1 MSLRR
6 SATASTDPTV
16 ARARCSNAG
25 PDTAS
30 APGRAANATTVSDV
44 SANAA
49 PTQTASWRHTTSTRS
64 TRASAGSMTSTGPRR
79 PGRAA
84 HVFQMTRSTALRAR
98 GPGDPSGPRASA
110 VRKLRRAEWG
120 RAAVRCGAPAP
131 PKGWHARV
139 RSGDTGAPHRSRAPD
154 VSREGLHGHHRTRRT
169 PDQRPAAQHPVV
181 GDRRPGGL
189 EPQDVLRR
197 RRAAGPVGQ
206 HARTR
211 LPGPGDRAGHRRRR
225 LPPRRRREA
234 LQGRGPR
241 RADGTARDR
250 AARRRRRRQRP
261 SSRPSCSSTRSSP
274 TSCARR

>member
-1 MSLRR
+1 M
-6 SATASTDPTV
+6 
-16 ARARCSNAG
+16 RARCSNAG

-30 APGRAANATTVSDV
+30 APGRAASATTVSDV

-64 TRASAGSMTSTGPRR
+64 TRASAGSMTSGPAPSGTRS
-79 PGRAA
+79 

-98 GPGDPSGPRASA
+98 GPGDPSGSRDVRGAQAEASGVGEGA
-110 VRKLRRAEWG
+110 I
-120 RAAVRCGAPAP
+120 RCGAPAP

-139 RSGDTGAPHRSRAPD
+139 RSGDTGAPHRSRAP
-154 VSREGLHGHHRTRRT
+154 RCEQGGPHGHHRTRRT

-189 EPQDVLRR
+189 EPQNVLRR
-197 RRAAGPVGQ
+197 RRASGPVGQ

-241 RADGTARDR
+241 A
-250 AARRRRRRQRP
+250 P
-261 SSRPSCSSTRSSP
+261 
-274 TSCARR
+274 